1 MGISNR
7 SFLAKIGV
15 SALIAVSCGG
25 SSSSPESSTTAPSE
39 SAANGSETRIVELDG
54 GVTVEL
60 AIVDANGAPTEL
72 TQFQSFGVELVVT
85 DLAIADG
92 QRITVG
98 SEMTYDSPT
107 ENRTITAGDSFKLA
121 DVVDGSIVQ
130 ELDSHGSTVVT
141 DAGKHSVSVNGSVR
155 FRDGEPNLA
164 FEVFVDVEVEPVQI
178 EILTRVLLDG
188 AFTFDAPNS
197 YLTDERSDW
206 EFTTEQEL
214 GVEQPLDLDVL
225 ETIGELT
232 DVGASRG
239 VLVLR
244 STRPLSHPDLDVAA
258 QQLNESLPVAGT
270 VTSAELAGIP
280 SQRIDL
286 VNDDT
291 VVRIDVLRVDDEVLV
306 IQANAL
312 ADVDSSVDEPVAIV
326 ESVVF
331 DPTKFLRLTHTAV
344 TTLSGDSDG
353 ARIGKFRIP
362 ANWTTVRSFF
372 TSQDRQVAARL
383 IHVTDAEAESVDEVV
398 ATLTEDIGYEAPAE
412 PVTLGG
418 ADVVMLSLDSADKTR
433 KDFVGLVQGKIIL
446 FTVFDVSGEPDGAL
460 LDALIDSVEFFD

>member
-1 MGISNR
+1 MGISNH
-7 SFLAKIGV
+7 SFLALIAA
-15 SALIAVSCGG
+15 SALVVASCGG
-25 SSSSPESSTTAPSE
+25 SSSSPEPSRPAPSE
-39 SAANGSETRIVELDG
+39 SAANGSETRTVELDG

-60 AIVDANGAPTEL
+60 VIVDATGAPTEL

-85 DLAIADG
+85 GLAIADG
-92 QRITVG
+92 ERITVG

-107 ENRTITAGDSFKLA
+107 ENRTITADDSFKLA

-130 ELDSHGSTVVT
+130 ELDSHGSTVAT
-141 DAGKHSVSVNGSVR
+141 DAGKHSVSVTGSVR

-164 FEVFVDVEVEPVQI
+164 FDVSVDVEVESVQV
-178 EILTRVLLDG
+178 ETLTRIFLDG

-239 VLVLR
+239 VVVLR

-258 QQLNESLPVAGT
+258 QQLSESLPVAGT

-291 VVRIDVLRVDDEVLV
+291 VVRIDVLRIGSELLV
-306 IQANAL
+306 IQASGL
-312 ADVDSSVDEPVAIV
+312 VDVGSSIDEPLAIV

-331 DPTKFLRLTHTAV
+331 DAARFPQLTHTAV
-344 TTLSGDSDG
+344 ATTRRNSDEG
-353 ARIGKFRIP
+353 AIGEFRIP
-362 ANWTTVRSFF
+362 ADWKVEGLYFASE
-372 TSQDRQVAARL
+372 DRLVAARM
-383 IHVTDAEAESVDEVV
+383 INAPDAESIDGVV
-398 ATLTEDIGYEAPAE
+398 ATLTESIGYETPAE

-418 ADVVMLSLDSADKTR
+418 VGVVVLSIDGANNTR
-433 KDFVGLVQGKIIL
+433 KDFVGLVQDKIII
-446 FTVFDVSGEPDGAL
+446 FTVFDQRGDPDEAL